1 MYLDH
6 FQLQAAPFSI
16 TPDTAFA
23 FASRAQR
30 DVLNTLLLAVA
41 DGEGFI
47 KITGE
52 VGTGKTLACRRF
64 LAALAERPKEYESAY
79 IVNPCISPRTLLLAI
94 GHELNIEL
102 PADARSH
109 ELLDA
114 LNRRLLASAVANRRV
129 AVCIDEAQTIPVDTL
144 EALRLMSN
152 LETEK
157 RKLLQIVLFGQPEL
171 DRKLARRELRQLTS
185 RITFQCQLEALTAAE
200 TERYLAHR
208 LRVAGHRGA
217 ELFAPHVARL
227 LHRVS
232 GGIPRLLNIVAH
244 KSLLLA
250 FGEGALRV
258 STQHVQAAAL
268 DTPSANAAGLLAV
281 CAARMGLT
289 A

>member
-1 MYLDH
+1 MYLEH
-6 FQLQAAPFSI
+6 FQLRTAPFSI

-23 FASRAQR
+23 FASRTQQ

-64 LAALAERPKEYESAY
+64 LAALAQRPQEYESAY
-79 IVNPCISPRTLLLAI
+79 IINPCVSPRSLLLAI
-94 GHELNIEL
+94 GHELSIEL

-109 ELLDA
+109 EMLEA
-114 LNRRLLASAVANRRV
+114 LNTRLLASAAADRRV
-129 AVCIDEAQTIPVDTL
+129 VVCIDEAQTISADTL
-144 EALRLMSN
+144 EALRLISN

-171 DRKLARRELRQLTS
+171 DRKLARPELRQLTS
-185 RITFQCQLEALTAAE
+185 RITFQCQLQALTAAE
-200 TERYLAHR
+200 TERYLVHR
-208 LRVAGHRGA
+208 LRVAGHTGA
-217 ELFAPHVARL
+217 ELFAPYVARL

-258 STQHVQAAAL
+258 GTHHVQAAAL

-281 CAARMGLT
+281 CAARMGLS

>member
-1 MYLDH
+1 MYLEH

-23 FASRAQR
+23 FASRAQQ
-30 DVLNTLLLAVA
+30 DVFNTLLLAVA

-64 LAALAERPKEYESAY
+64 LAALAQRPQEYESAY
-79 IVNPCISPRTLLLAI
+79 IINPCISPRSLLLAI
-94 GHELNIEL
+94 GHELSIEL

-109 ELLDA
+109 EVLDA
-114 LNRRLLASAVANRRV
+114 LNRRLLASAAADRHVV
-129 AVCIDEAQTIPVDTL
+129 VCIDEAQTISAETL

-157 RKLLQIVLFGQPEL
+157 RKLMQIVLFGQPEL
-171 DRKLARRELRQLTS
+171 DRKLARRELRQLAS

-208 LRVAGHRGA
+208 LRVAGHSGT
-217 ELFAPHVARL
+217 EIFPPHVARL

-258 STQHVQAAAL
+258 GTPHVRAAAL

-289 A
+289 T